1 MERCQFSKGK
11 ESKGRGNAYSELHNA
26 KKFQGMS
33 GTVYPFTKKYTAEPE
48 ASHEYSDHDRGRY
61 YRTSKD
67 QAKLSSPNYLIDK
80 NRKTR

>member
-1 MERCQFSKGK
+1 M
-11 ESKGRGNAYSELHNA
+11 N
-26 KKFQGMS
+26 

-67 QAKLSSPNYLIDK
+67 QGKLSSPNYFIDK
-80 NRKTR
+80 NSKTR